1 MLRVEVNPELI
12 RWACERSGLE
22 DDALADIVER
32 TVQGEAGKE
41 ALVAFFRAAL
51 QEPVAPDQV

>member
-22 DDALADIVER
+22 DDALAER
-32 TVQGEAGKE
+32 FPKLRLDTDRLEYQPSVQ
-41 ALVAFFRAAL
+41 FRSL
-51 QEPVAPDQV
+51 KSLPVAWS